1 MCCGIGIPA
10 PKPTAPPVTMATLP
24 ANLPLGDVVTG
35 VVSDVVGTWDAMIA
49 ILWDS
54 CFSRAI
60 SQQGWRCDEVE
71 QKSTIP
77 DLSLT
82 FLYI

>member
-35 VVSDVVGTWDAMIA
+35 VVSDVVGAFDAI
-49 ILWDS
+49 
-54 CFSRAI
+54 FN
-60 SQQGWRCDEVE
+60 
-71 QKSTIP
+71 
-77 DLSLT
+77 
-82 FLYI
+82 FLGVC